1 MSLKLPYSI
10 EAEKQVLANMIFSSD
25 VLVETFSRLSTDDFY
40 DEKHK
45 IIYTTLKEIFDENQ
59 AKIEPYV
66 LIDKLTVDGTLEK
79 AGDASYIL
87 ELMNSYIDIANA
99 KYYINS
105 VEEKAV
111 LRNIINFSNKV
122 VTNWED
128 DSSGDITNYIN
139 KVEKEITSITK
150 KRRVE
155 DFVSIV
161 EAFNKYK
168 ERISL
173 IKSGNE
179 TIGGLT
185 TGYQNFDRLLLG
197 FKPGEI
203 NILAARPSVGK
214 SALALNFLYR
224 TAMKTYKPCVF
235 FSLEM
240 GVDSVTNRIL
250 SAKSGVPIRKIQTA
264 NFDKQEEDNINKAMR
279 DISESNL
286 FIDETPA
293 IKVMDIRAKLNKLQS
308 RFGEIGLV
316 VIDYIGLITPDVKSK
331 KESSRSLEI
340 GEISAALKAV
350 ARDFKCPLLVL
361 SQLNRSVEDR
371 KDQVPQ
377 LSNLRESGSIEQDA
391 DVVMF
396 IHRPDYGKIE
406 EKKEE
411 NGESAVDPDATSD
424 SPVSL
429 IIAKNRNGRLASI
442 DFMFQKHIGRFV
454 EMDPN
459 H

>member
-1 MSLKLPYSI
+1 MELPFNV

-25 VLVETFSRLSTDDFY
+25 MLIETFSRLNKDDFY
-40 DEKHK
+40 LNEHK
-45 IIYTTLKEIFDENQ
+45 IIFSTLKSIYDTNK
-59 AKIEPYV
+59 AKIEPFA
-66 LIDKLTVDGTLEK
+66 LIDQLSIDDNLDKV
-79 AGDASYIL
+79 GDASYIL

-105 VEEKAV
+105 VEEKSI
-111 LRNIINFSNKV
+111 LRKIILCANSI
-122 VTNWED
+122 VTKWPAE
-128 DSSGDITNYIN
+128 SSGDISNYIN
-139 KVEKEITSITK
+139 KIERDITDITK

-155 DFVSIV
+155 DFVSIT

-173 IKSGNE
+173 IKSGKDNLEGLATGFE
-179 TIGGLT
+179 T
-185 TGYQNFDRLLLG
+185 FDKIMLG
-197 FKPGEI
+197 FKAGEI

-214 SALALNFLYR
+214 TALALNFLFR
-224 TAMKTYKPCVF
+224 VAMKTKKPCVL

-264 NFDKQEEDNINKAMR
+264 AFDKQEEDNLNKAMR
-279 DISESNL
+279 DISSSNL

-293 IKVMDIRAKLNKLQS
+293 IKVVDIRAKLNKLQS
-308 RFGEIGLV
+308 RFGDIGLV

-331 KESSRSLEI
+331 KDASRTLEI
-340 GEISAALKAV
+340 GEISAALKAI

-361 SQLNRSVEDR
+361 SQLNRSVEGRAD
-371 KDQVPQ
+371 KVPQ
-377 LSNLRESGSIEQDA
+377 LSDLRESGSIEQDA

-396 IHRPDYGKIE
+396 IHRPDYGKIQDAANS
-406 EKKEE
+406 E
-411 NGESAVDPDATSD
+411 NGTDDPNATSD

-429 IIAKNRNGRLASI
+429 IVAKNRNGRLATI

-454 EMDPN
+454 EMDQR

>member
-1 MSLKLPYSI
+1 
-10 EAEKQVLANMIFSSD
+10 
-25 VLVETFSRLSTDDFY
+25 
-40 DEKHK
+40 
-45 IIYTTLKEIFDENQ
+45 
-59 AKIEPYV
+59 
-66 LIDKLTVDGTLEK
+66 
-79 AGDASYIL
+79 
-87 ELMNSYIDIANA
+87 
-99 KYYINS
+99 
-105 VEEKAV
+105 
-111 LRNIINFSNKV
+111 
-122 VTNWED
+122 
-128 DSSGDITNYIN
+128 
-139 KVEKEITSITK
+139 
-150 KRRVE
+150 
-155 DFVSIV
+155 
-161 EAFNKYK
+161 
-168 ERISL
+168 
-173 IKSGNE
+173 
-179 TIGGLT
+179 
-185 TGYQNFDRLLLG
+185 
-197 FKPGEI
+197 
-203 NILAARPSVGK
+203 
-214 SALALNFLYR
+214 
-224 TAMKTYKPCVF
+224 
-235 FSLEM
+235 M

-331 KESSRSLEI
+331 KDSSRSLEI

-411 NGESAVDPDATSD
+411 NPEASVDPDATSD

>member
-1 MSLKLPYSI
+1 MELPFNV

-25 VLVETFSRLSTDDFY
+25 MLIETFSRLNKDDFY
-40 DEKHK
+40 LNEHK
-45 IIYTTLKEIFDENQ
+45 IIFSTLKSIYDTNK
-59 AKIEPYV
+59 AKIEPFA
-66 LIDKLTVDGTLEK
+66 LIDQLSIDDNLDKV
-79 AGDASYIL
+79 GDASYIL

-105 VEEKAV
+105 VEEKSI
-111 LRNIINFSNKV
+111 LRKIILCANNI
-122 VTNWED
+122 VTKWPAE
-128 DSSGDITNYIN
+128 SSGDISNYIN
-139 KVEKEITSITK
+139 KIERDITDITK

-155 DFVSIV
+155 DFVSIT

-173 IKSGNE
+173 IKSGKDNLEGLATGFE
-179 TIGGLT
+179 T
-185 TGYQNFDRLLLG
+185 FDKIMLG
-197 FKPGEI
+197 FKAGEI

-214 SALALNFLYR
+214 TALALNFLFR
-224 TAMKTYKPCVF
+224 VAMKTKKPCVL

-264 NFDKQEEDNINKAMR
+264 AFDKQEEDNLNKAMR
-279 DISESNL
+279 DISSSNL

-293 IKVMDIRAKLNKLQS
+293 IKVVDIRAKLNKLQS
-308 RFGEIGLV
+308 RFGDIGLV
-316 VIDYIGLITPDVKSK
+316 VVDYIGLITPDVKSK
-331 KESSRSLEI
+331 KDASRTLEI
-340 GEISAALKAV
+340 GEISAALKAI

-361 SQLNRSVEDR
+361 SQLNRSVEGRAD
-371 KDQVPQ
+371 KVPQ
-377 LSNLRESGSIEQDA
+377 LSDLRESGSIEQDA

-396 IHRPDYGKIE
+396 IHRPDYGKIQDAANS
-406 EKKEE
+406 E
-411 NGESAVDPDATSD
+411 NGTDDPNATSD

-429 IIAKNRNGRLASI
+429 IVAKNRNGRLATI

-454 EMDPN
+454 EMDQR